1 MAILRCG
8 KWRYSILSGA
18 GPVLLKW
25 QIIVVVDG
33 LFLRR
38 SSIPVFVLIALWL
51 AAGPVA
57 AVVVE
62 NLYQA
67 DVAVKDHSSRVLQKA
82 TRDGLAQV
90 LVKVSGSRE
99 VLKNTEVKQALTR
112 NRQYLQRY
120 QYQRLEAGE
129 LSLQIHYDSQ
139 LVTELLTQAQ
149 QPLWTANR
157 PPVLIWLV
165 VDDAAGRHIAS
176 AHSHPELVSALRL
189 ELLQRGVPAV
199 FPLLDLQ
206 DTVALNV
213 YDLWRQDNLA
223 IYRAS
228 QRYTVGSTLVGRLSA
243 LSNGRWMGDWLY
255 LQESGKAASSFYGE
269 ELQAMSYNAINFVAE
284 RMAERYA
291 VAAGSGQAEDL
302 LIQVDNLAD
311 YAAYRAVIDYL
322 EGIELIDSA
331 YPAYFNGDTMVLRL
345 RAQAEA
351 EQLHR
356 IIALSHRLQRQQT
369 QSPLILGSEQA
380 QLVYRWRP

>member
-1 MAILRCG
+1 MFIVL
-8 KWRYSILSGA
+8 WLTA
-18 GPVLLKW
+18 GPVGA
-25 QIIVVVDG
+25 VVVD
-33 LFLRR
+33 
-38 SSIPVFVLIALWL
+38 
-51 AAGPVA
+51 
-57 AVVVE
+57 

-67 DVAVKDHSSRVLQKA
+67 DVAVEDHSTRVLQKA
-82 TRDGLAQV
+82 TREGLAQV

-99 VLKNTEVKQALTR
+99 VLNSAEIKQALTQ

-165 VDDAAGRHIAS
+165 VDNAAGRYIAT
-176 AHSHPELVSALRL
+176 AQSHPELTAALRL
-189 ELLQRGVPAV
+189 ELGRRGVPAV

-213 YDLWRQDNLA
+213 YDLWKLDRLA

-228 QRYTVGSTLVGRLSA
+228 QRYAVGSTLVGRLNV
-243 LSNGRWMGDWLY
+243 LSDGRWMGDWMY
-255 LQESGKAASSFYGE
+255 LQENDKMASSFYGE
-269 ELQAMSYNAINFVAE
+269 QLQAMSFAAVDFVVE
-284 RMAERYA
+284 HMAERYA
-291 VAAGSGQAEDL
+291 VAAGSGQAEDV
-302 LIQVDNLAD
+302 LIRVDNLTG
-311 YAAYRAVIDYL
+311 YAAYRALVDYL

-331 YPAYFNGDTMVLRL
+331 HPTYIEGDSMLLRL

-356 IIALSHRLQRQQT
+356 IIALSHSLQRQEPQP
-369 QSPLILGSEQA
+369 PLRVGDQQA
-380 QLVYRWRP
+380 QLVYRWKP